1 MTPEDLIAAH
11 IEVVKREKIELMR
24 QHIRV
29 TDQGQVPETVFELA
43 RMFRAGRATAKL
55 EVMFNQGGCKAI
67 VTEQVTAKEID

>member
-11 IEVVKREKIELMR
+11 IEVVKRESITLMR

-29 TDQGQVPETVFELA
+29 KDQETVAETIGDLA
-43 RMFRAGRATAKL
+43 RMFRSGRATAKL

-67 VTEQVTAKEID
+67 VTEQVTAKEVE

>member
-11 IEVVKREKIELMR
+11 IEVVKREKIELIR

-29 TDQGQVPETVFELA
+29 IQQETVAETLSDLA
-43 RMFRAGRATAKL
+43 KMFRTGRATAKL

-67 VTEQVTAKEID
+67 VTEQVTSKEIE